1 MVDFDVLLVVENW
14 EGILGSDMV
23 TRCLIHAVY
32 GKAYGS
38 FTYKLDQEI
47 QIPRF
52 G

>member
-14 EGILGSDMV
+14 EGILGSEQGV
-23 TRCLIHAVY
+23 
-32 GKAYGS
+32 S
-38 FTYKLDQEI
+38 FMPFMEKLMGVLYKLDQEI